1 MKKSLG
7 AKTLLFPTPVL
18 IVGTYDQAGRPN
30 AAAVAWGGICGSKPP
45 CVNISL
51 REATYSFGNIL
62 QRKAFTV
69 NIPSQQQVKAAD
81 YFGLAS
87 GRDTDKFKKTG
98 LTPVKSS
105 LVDAPYIAEFP
116 LVLECSLLK
125 SVNIGLHTI
134 FVGEV
139 KDVKADAAVLDAQGI
154 PDIARIAPMSFNPA
168 TRSYYATGPFLAQAF
183 SVGAQV

>member
-1 MKKSLG
+1 
-7 AKTLLFPTPVL
+7 
-18 IVGTYDQAGRPN
+18 
-30 AAAVAWGGICGSKPP
+30 
-45 CVNISL
+45 VNISL

-62 QRKAFTV
+62 ERKAFTV
-69 NIPSQQQVKAAD
+69 NIPGEKFIKEAD

-87 GRDTDKFKKTG
+87 GRDQDKFKKTG

-105 LVDAPYIAEFP
+105 LVDAPYIEEFP

-154 PDIARIAPMSFNPA
+154 PDIAKILPMSFNPA
-168 TRSYYATGPFLAQAF
+168 TRTYYATGKFLAQAF
-183 SVGAQV
+183 SVGARD